1 MILWSYSQQNKICG
15 ALLESSLKCCVYFI
29 LTSFGKATKAALS
42 YIASIFP
49 IISESISKISISIS
63 ENAIINENKNNSN
76 YKIELEFRNPSL
88 LTLPAGETEFFVFY
102 DDEMVGKGN
111 LESFTLYPISSIYVE
126 GTFTTD
132 TNSDESKSVKISGI
146 TKYDLLVTTIEV
158 PFDYYPTDEQTRKFI
173 Q

>member
-1 MILWSYSQQNKICG
+1 MKSLKKKSTIILFLLLVSILGYSQY
-15 ALLESSLKCCVYFI
+15 ESV
-29 LTSFGKATKAALS
+29 
-42 YIASIFP
+42 
-49 IISESISKISISIS
+49 SKISVSIS
-63 ENAIINENKNNSN
+63 ENSIMHENKNNSN
-76 YKIELEFRNPSL
+76 YKIELEFQNPSL

>member
-1 MILWSYSQQNKICG
+1 MKSLKKKSTIILFLLLVSILGYSQY
-15 ALLESSLKCCVYFI
+15 ESV
-29 LTSFGKATKAALS
+29 
-42 YIASIFP
+42 
-49 IISESISKISISIS
+49 SKISVSIS
-63 ENAIINENKNNSN
+63 ENAIMNDNKNNSN

>member
-1 MILWSYSQQNKICG
+1 MKSLKKKSTIILFLLLVSILGYSQY
-15 ALLESSLKCCVYFI
+15 ESV
-29 LTSFGKATKAALS
+29 
-42 YIASIFP
+42 
-49 IISESISKISISIS
+49 SKISISIS
-63 ENAIINENKNNSN
+63 ENAIISEDKNNSN

-111 LESFTLYPISSIYVE
+111 LDSFTLYPISSIYVE
-126 GTFTTD
+126 GTFTTN

-146 TKYDLLVTTIEV
+146 TKYDLLITTIEV

>member
-1 MILWSYSQQNKICG
+1 MKLLKKKSTIILFLLLMSILGYSQY
-15 ALLESSLKCCVYFI
+15 ESV
-29 LTSFGKATKAALS
+29 
-42 YIASIFP
+42 
-49 IISESISKISISIS
+49 SKISVSIS
-63 ENAIINENKNNSN
+63 ENAIINENKNNLN
-76 YKIELEFRNPSL
+76 YKIELEFWNPSL

-158 PFDYYPTDEQTRKFI
+158 PFDYYPTNEQPRKFI

>member
-1 MILWSYSQQNKICG
+1 MKLLKKKSTIILFLLLVSILGYSQY
-15 ALLESSLKCCVYFI
+15 ESV
-29 LTSFGKATKAALS
+29 
-42 YIASIFP
+42 
-49 IISESISKISISIS
+49 SKISISIS
-63 ENAIINENKNNSN
+63 ENAIISEDKNNSN

-158 PFDYYPTDEQTRKFI
+158 PFDYHPTNEQTRKFI

>member
-1 MILWSYSQQNKICG
+1 MKLLKKKSTIILF
-15 ALLESSLKCCVYFI
+15 LLLVSI
-29 LTSFGKATKAALS
+29 LGYLQ
-42 YIASIFP
+42 Y
-49 IISESISKISISIS
+49 ESISKISISIS
-63 ENAIINENKNNSN
+63 ENAIISEDKNNSN

>member
-1 MILWSYSQQNKICG
+1 MKSVKKKSTIILFLLLLSIFGYSQFQ
-15 ALLESSLKCCVYFI
+15 S
-29 LTSFGKATKAALS
+29 
-42 YIASIFP
+42 ASQ
-49 IISESISKISISIS
+49 ISVSIS
-63 ENAIINENKNNSN
+63 ENAIINENDSE
-76 YKIELEFRNPSL
+76 YEIELEFTNPSL
-88 LTLPAGETEFFVFY
+88 LTLPAGKSEFFVFY
-102 DDEMVGKGN
+102 DNEIVGKGD
-111 LESFTLYPISSIYVE
+111 LESFTLYPISSISVK

>member
-1 MILWSYSQQNKICG
+1 MKSLKKKSTIILFLLLVSILGYSQY
-15 ALLESSLKCCVYFI
+15 ESV
-29 LTSFGKATKAALS
+29 
-42 YIASIFP
+42 
-49 IISESISKISISIS
+49 SKISVSIS
-63 ENAIINENKNNSN
+63 ENAIISEDKNNSN

-102 DDEMVGKGN
+102 DNEMVGKGN
-111 LESFTLYPISSIYVE
+111 LKSFTLYPISSIYVE

-132 TNSDESKSVKISGI
+132 ANSDESKSVKISGI

-158 PFDYYPTDEQTRKFI
+158 PFNYYPTDEQTRKFI